1 MFTYRGNEPKI
12 MIDYLVELGMPMKV
26 PSGAKLQFKYPTNE
40 IKIKDLLELTRGE
53 SIFSKSKTDVEK
65 H

>member
-1 MFTYRGNEPKI
+1 

-40 IKIKDLLELTRGE
+40 IKNQRSFLELTRGE
-53 SIFSKSKTDVEK
+53 KVSSAKVKLMLKSTSPQ
-65 H
+65 